1 MNGRPAIVRLD
12 ESVDGGDARVTVAL
26 EWGEDRYHGASEG
39 DADPVLRPRLVGEA
53 TLRAVEAVASGELA
67 LSLEAVATTEL
78 GDTRIATAQIR
89 IVGTDHLLV
98 GSALLS
104 ESDPSLATVKAVL
117 DAINR
122 PLTKVL

>member
-1 MNGRPAIVRLD
+1 MSGRPAIVRLD